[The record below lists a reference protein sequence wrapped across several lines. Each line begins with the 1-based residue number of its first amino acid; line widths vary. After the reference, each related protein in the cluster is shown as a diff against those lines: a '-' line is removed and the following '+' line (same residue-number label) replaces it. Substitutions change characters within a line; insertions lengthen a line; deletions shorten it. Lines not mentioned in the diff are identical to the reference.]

1 MNLSKKWLNDYF
13 TTCVTDKE
21 FADIMTMSGSKVEG
35 FKQEGEQLS
44 NIVVGKILKIEKHP
58 NSDNLWTCQ
67 VDAGLPETVQ
77 IVTGA
82 QNLTAGDFVPVA
94 LDNSVVFGGKTIVK
108 GKLRNVDSEGMLC
121 SLSELGLT
129 THDFPHAAEN
139 GIFVLG
145 DDCDKTIGEDIR
157 AAIGLDDTITEFEI
171 TSNRPDCLSVVG
183 LAREAAASFGKTL
196 QTPVPT
202 FKGGTGDVEEYL
214 KVAINDPEKCYRYI
228 GAVVTD
234 VKIEPSPRWLRERLR
249 ASGVRPINNIVDIT
263 NYVMLEY
270 GQPMHAFDIRYL
282 DNNEVNVRC
291 AQNGEKIVTLD
302 GIERLLDEDMLVI
315 ADANKP
321 VAIAGVM
328 GGEYS
333 GVMDETNTIV
343 FESACFNGS
352 SVRSTA
358 KKLGMRTESSAR
370 FEKELDPNGCLNSIN
385 RALALVEELNAGNV
399 VNGLVDC
406 NHSQRKPAVIP
417 FDWKWVNSFVGID
430 VSADKQKEIL
440 ERIGFTVD
448 DDFITVPTYRKD
460 VEHLADISE
469 EIARFFGYENIPNCP
484 LAGIANGKL
493 SERQQFEKLM
503 NEILLACGLS
513 EIQTYSFTSAK
524 CFDKICLSAESE
536 MRQCICISNPMGED
550 TGIMRTTCLPS
561 MLEVIARNYKHRNPE
576 AMLYEIATEYVSR
589 GSEMLPLENQKIV
602 IGMYGEESGYTLIK
616 GIVEEILNVA
626 GIAAYEIEVCNNN
639 PGYHPGRCAT
649 ITIGGEHLAVLGEI
663 HPQVQLNYEINAKI
677 YAAEIDFELLFK
689 LKNLKRTY
697 KPLPKY
703 PAVDRDLSFT
713 CEKSIPVLKLQN
725 VIAQAAGPLLES
737 ISLFDIY
744 EGSQI
749 ADGTK
754 SLAFTLRL
762 RSPERTLT
770 DRDADEA
777 VSNAVD
783 ALKEMGITLR
793 A

>member
-13 TTCVTDKE
+13 TASISDKE
-21 FADIMTMSGSKVEG
+21 FADIMTMSGSKVEAI
-35 FKQEGEQLS
+35 KQEGEQLS

-58 NSDNLWTCQ
+58 DSDHLWICQ
-67 VDAGLPETVQ
+67 VDVGLQETAQ

-82 QNLTAGDFVPVA
+82 QNLAAGDFVPVA
-94 LDNSVVFGGKTIVK
+94 LDNSVVFGGKTINK
-108 GKLRNVDSEGMLC
+108 GKLRDVDSEGMLC

-129 THDFPHAAEN
+129 VHDFPYAAEN

-145 DDCDKTIGEDIR
+145 EDCDKTTGQDIR
-157 AAIGLDDTITEFEI
+157 AAIGFNDTITEFEI
-171 TSNRPDCLSVVG
+171 TSNRPDCLCVIG
-183 LAREAAASFGKTL
+183 LAREAAASCGETL
-196 QTPVPT
+196 QPPTPA
-202 FKGGTGDVEEYL
+202 FNGGTGNAEDHL
-214 KVAINDPEKCYRYI
+214 KVTISNPEKCYRYI

-291 AQNGEKIVTLD
+291 ALRGETIVTLD
-302 GIERLLDEDMLVI
+302 GVERLLDSDMLVI

-328 GGEYS
+328 GGEFS
-333 GVMDETNTIV
+333 GVMNETNTIV
-343 FESACFNGS
+343 FELACFNGA

-385 RALALVEELNAGNV
+385 RALELVEELNAGNI

-406 NHSQRKPAVIP
+406 NYRQREPSVIP
-417 FDWKWVNSFVGID
+417 FDWKWVNNFVGID
-430 VSADKQKEIL
+430 VLPEQQKEIL

-448 DDFITVPTYRKD
+448 DKFITVPTFRND
-460 VEHLADISE
+460 VEHLADIAE

-493 SERQQFEKLM
+493 TERQQFENLI
-503 NEILLACGLS
+503 NEVLLACGLS

-524 CFDKICLSAESE
+524 CFDKICLSAESA

-561 MLEVIARNYKHRNPE
+561 MLEVIARNYKYRNPV
-576 AMLYEIATEYVSR
+576 AMLYEIATEYISR
-589 GSEMLPLENQKIV
+589 GNDVLPFENQKIV

-616 GIVEEILNVA
+616 GIVEEVLNVA
-626 GIAAYEIEVCNNN
+626 GIDAYEIEVCNNN
-639 PGYHPGRCAT
+639 TGYHPGRCAA
-649 ITIGGEHLAVLGEI
+649 ITISGEDLAVLGEI
-663 HPQVQLNYEINAKI
+663 HPQVQSNYEINTKI
-677 YAAEIDFELLFK
+677 YAAEIDFEVLSK
-689 LKNLKRTY
+689 YKNLKRTY

-703 PAVDRDLSFT
+703 PAVDRDLSFA
-713 CEKSIPVLKLQN
+713 CEKSIPVLRLQN
-725 VIAQAAGPLLES
+725 IIAQAAGPLLES

-749 ADGTK
+749 TQGTK
-754 SLAFTLRL
+754 SLAFNIRL
-762 RSPERTLT
+762 RSSERTLT

-777 VSNAVD
+777 MSNAVN
-783 ALKEMGITLR
+783 ALNKLGITLR

>member
-1 MNLSKKWLNDYF
+1 MNLSKKWLNDFF
-13 TTCVTDKE
+13 TTSVSDKE

-44 NIVVGKILKIEKHP
+44 NIVVGKILEIEKHL

-67 VDAGLPETVQ
+67 VDVGLPETVQ

-82 QNLTAGDFVPVA
+82 QNLTPGDFVPVA

-108 GKLRNVDSEGMLC
+108 GKLRDVDSEGMLC

-129 THDFPHAAEN
+129 LHDFPYATEN

-145 DDCDKTIGEDIR
+145 DDCEKTTGEDIR
-157 AAIGLDDTITEFEI
+157 TAIGLNDTITEFEI

-183 LAREAAASFGKTL
+183 LAREAAASFGETL
-196 QTPVPT
+196 QPPTPT
-202 FKGGTGDVEEYL
+202 LKGGTGNVEEYL

-291 AQNGEKIVTLD
+291 ATNGEKIVTLD
-302 GIERLLDEDMLVI
+302 GIERLLDVDMLVI

-321 VAIAGVM
+321 VAVAGVM

-370 FEKELDPNGCLNSIN
+370 FEKELDPNGCLNSIY
-385 RALALVEELNAGNV
+385 RALALVEELNVGNI

-406 NHSQRKPAVIP
+406 NYNQRKPRVIP
-417 FDWKWVNSFVGID
+417 FNWKWVNKFVGID
-430 VSADKQKEIL
+430 VSAEKQKEIL
-440 ERIGFTVD
+440 ERIGFTVNND
-448 DDFITVPTYRKD
+448 AITVPTFRND

-493 SERQQFEKLM
+493 SDRQQFEKIM
-503 NEILLACGLS
+503 NGVLLACGLS

-524 CFDKICLSAESE
+524 CFDKICLPAESE

-550 TGIMRTTCLPS
+550 TGVMRTTCLPS

-576 AMLYEIATEYVSR
+576 AMLYEIATEYVSK
-589 GSEMLPLENQKIV
+589 GSETLPLENQKIV

-616 GIVEEILNVA
+616 GIIEEILNVA

-639 PGYHPGRCAT
+639 PAYHPGRCAA
-649 ITIGGEHLAVLGEI
+649 ITIDGEYLAVLGEI
-663 HPQVQLNYEINAKI
+663 HPQVQLNYEINTKI
-677 YAAEIDFELLFK
+677 YAAEIDFEMLFK

-713 CEKSIPVLKLQN
+713 CEKGIPVLRLQN
-725 VIAQAAGPLLES
+725 LIAHAAGPLLES

-754 SLAFTLRL
+754 SLAFTMRL

-783 ALKEMGITLR
+783 ALNKIGITLR